1 MMYHLPGFSG
11 LEFKIKWL
19 SFLDFR
25 SGIVYLKIILVISV
39 RSQSRP
45 PIYKPTIRLMI
56 ITVRVSLMV
65 CSFLGQVTCLS
76 SF

>member
-1 MMYHLPGFSG
+1 MYHLPEFSG
-11 LEFKIKWL
+11 LEFRIKWL

-25 SGIVYLKIILVISV
+25 LDISYLKIILVISV
-39 RSQSRP
+39 KSQSRP
-45 PIYKPTIRLMI
+45 PIYKLTTRLMM